1 MKSYKLIVAV
11 FAGIILLTQ
20 GCKET
25 PTSVGFG
32 ILPPGDTPGIT
43 VDTLPAS
50 SYSTVSTQ
58 ISTFGSDRLLVGK
71 YSGYDAV
78 TTLRFTGIPAGL
90 LDTVAITNAYI
101 ELHVVYHFGDALG
114 AIAFQGFALTAS
126 SDSASYDSLTTL
138 SGNYYS
144 SNPVLVLSPSAL
156 DDTNIIR
163 CPIDTAVVHNWFSAS
178 ASTTNYGVI
187 LVATN
192 VSTITGFASFA
203 NTTSSYVP
211 RLVVNYTR
219 NGNTGSVT
227 DSTGKSRFL
236 ANIPETTLEL
246 SDPQSMFVQCGVAY
260 RAQLKFGQFSLPKAG
275 LILKADLELTYNSAA
290 SNLNSYAAD
299 TLFSYF
305 VYKDSTIAT
314 LPVPGQTITAGGNK
328 IYRFAIADYV
338 RSWANGDTLRR
349 LQFGGLRETSS
360 LDLFALFGTLSPA
373 AVRPRLIV
381 THIVQ

>member
-1 MKSYKLIVAV
+1 LKSYKIFLVV
-11 FAGIILLTQ
+11 FAGIILLIQ

-32 ILPPGDTPGIT
+32 VLPPGDTPGIT

-71 YSGYDAV
+71 YSGYNAL
-78 TTLRFTGIPAGL
+78 TTLRFTGIPAGF
-90 LDTVAITNAYI
+90 LDTVAITDAHI
-101 ELHVVYHFGDALG
+101 ELHAIYHFGDALG

-126 SDSASYDSLTTL
+126 SDSANYDSLTTM

-144 SNPVLVLSPSAL
+144 SNPILVYPPSVL
-156 DDTNIIR
+156 DDTSSIL
-163 CPIDTAVVHNWFSAS
+163 CPIDITVVRNWFSAS
-178 ASTTNYGVI
+178 ASTANYGVI
-187 LVATN
+187 IIATN
-192 VSTITGFASFA
+192 VTTIKGFASFA

-219 NGNTGSVT
+219 GGNTGSVT
-227 DSTGKSRFL
+227 DSTGISRFL
-236 ANIPETTLEL
+236 ANIPQTTLEL

-260 RAQLKFGQFSLPKAG
+260 RTQLKFSQFSLPKTG

-305 VYKDSTIAT
+305 VNKDSTVAL
-314 LPVPGQTITAGGNK
+314 LPVPGQTITQGGNK
-328 IYRFAIADYV
+328 IYRFAIADFV
-338 RSWANGDTLRR
+338 RTWANGDTLRR

-360 LDLFALFGTLSPA
+360 LDLFATFGTLSPVA
-373 AVRPRLIV
+373 LRPRLIV
-381 THIVQ
+381 THIAQ